1 MALKTINIATTK
13 VPEIDTKFS
22 EQVVNSNIGP
32 TPVLPANVSLESHA
46 IQPIEPKNAAVWSPM
61 TAFDSGL
68 KTALINFIDTTME
81 GVKYAQNF
89 SGRAKKIDFFF
100 YGTTTKSVKPSE
112 VGHFQLVLSYPPNI
126 TNQNINI
133 NGKTTS

>member
-68 KTALINFIDTTME
+68 KTALINFIDT
-81 GVKYAQNF
+81 
-89 SGRAKKIDFFF
+89 GRAKKIDFFF